1 MLIKAWTLK
10 RELKQQQFWATHVN
24 RKWTFCTLGPWLW
37 SNYQANHLHESN
49 DTKQYKF
56 GSIKGYSKVGWV
68 WLSGWTLS
76 WIVTDFSTTCAVVIF
91 RVNWSQHHQSL
102 STTTALSGLRSPG
115 RSNSTYFWNDSW
127 VQTFHS
133 IKGYWKGNGLTSGW
147 CALLKNTLNTY

>member
-102 STTTALSGLRSPG
+102 STTTVLFR
-115 RSNSTYFWNDSW
+115 T
-127 VQTFHS
+127 TFTRT
-133 IKGYWKGNGLTSGW
+133 IKLNL
-147 CALLKNTLNTY
+147 LLKWLLGSNLSQHQGILKGKWTNLWLMCIAQKHFAY